1 MLKKLLI
8 SVPFLLCSL
17 SAYSM
22 MPEEQKAYLA
32 NQCHELS
39 QKIEELNVDQ
49 TNNCSSLIQESARLV
64 ERSGQF
70 ILKEYWFNART
81 DLHRS
86 YRLLGDANQTNCK
99 TAPAILAARKGIDD
113 ILEQIYGLE

>member
-8 SVPFLLCSL
+8 SVSLLLCSL

-22 MPEEQKAYLA
+22 PEEEKAYLA

-39 QKIEELNVDQ
+39 QKIDELSTNQ
-49 TNNCSSLIQESARLV
+49 TNPCSSLMQESARLV
-64 ERSGQF
+64 EHGGQF

-81 DLHRS
+81 NLHRS
-86 YRLLGDANQTNCK
+86 YRLLGDANQMNCK
-99 TAPAILAARKGIDD
+99 TASAILAARKGIDE
-113 ILEQIYGLE
+113 ILEQLYGLE